1 MNHAHHSP
9 ELVELRPG
17 VYAYLQRGSWGFS
30 NAGLITDGD
39 SSLLV
44 DTLYDLRL
52 TQRMLDAMRRATP
65 AAARI
70 DTLVN
75 THANG
80 DHCWGNQLVAG
91 ADIISS
97 RAAAAEMLE
106 FSPRLMATLVGAA
119 RRVSALGPRSRNL
132 VHLLGRLGISRAA
145 SLAQAAEFVVEC
157 FGAF

>member
-30 NAGLITDGD
+30 NAGLITDGE

-65 AAARI
+65 AAARL
-70 DTLVN
+70 DPLVN

-97 RAAAAEMLE
+97 RAA
-106 FSPRLMATLVGAA
+106 
-119 RRVSALGPRSRNL
+119 
-132 VHLLGRLGISRAA
+132 
-145 SLAQAAEFVVEC
+145 
-157 FGAF
+157 